1 MNFIRPGSGWR
12 HCEARRCAPA
22 LALTSLLALASVLAL
37 GLIARAQAAPSAASA
52 GNGRSVSIEEYRE
65 RLESLDRL
73 VDACRK
79 QRGRE
84 ACDPAQVGPDERVL
98 LAPGEIHEER
108 EIRYGW
114 LRLLLNR
121 AATKEEPAVDAAKKP
136 KEESGGESQEERP
149 LPVDALLAQARE
161 RLAEDWKQAGDEENS
176 TQPRPNRA
184 AERRSLHAILAR
196 REYQGVSESSF
207 KDRLQEKLA
216 NWINDFFAR
225 MARYG
230 SRSPW
235 IVFALR
241 ALFVVAICLGLAWV
255 LIRIERRSRIRLV
268 PELSPSPGAPS
279 AREWQLWLQDAHR
292 MAAQGLW
299 RDAIHFVYWASI
311 SRLESRRLWPA
322 DRARTP
328 REYLALLA
336 REDPRRANLTALTRS
351 FERTWYGGRPAG
363 FNDFQ
368 AALRLAA
375 ELGVE

>member
-1 MNFIRPGSGWR
+1 MSFLRPGSGWR
-12 HCEARRCAPA
+12 HCEVRRCATA
-22 LALTSLLALASVLAL
+22 LALTSVLAL
-37 GLIARAQAAPSAASA
+37 GLIARAQAAPVLAA
-52 GNGRSVSIEEYRE
+52 GNGRSVSLEDYRKH
-65 RLESLDRL
+65 LETLDRL
-73 VDACRK
+73 VTSCQK
-79 QRGRE
+79 QRNRE
-84 ACDPAQVGPDERVL
+84 ACDPAQVGPDERVPW
-98 LAPGEIHEER
+98 ATSEIHEER

-121 AATKEEPAVDAAKKP
+121 AATKEEPAADAVKKS
-136 KEESGGESQEERP
+136 KAESGGESEQVRP
-149 LPVDALLAQARE
+149 LPVDALLTQARE
-161 RLAEDWKQAGDEENS
+161 RLAGDWKQAGDANS
-176 TQPRPNRA
+176 SQPRLNRA
-184 AERRSLHAILAR
+184 AERKSLNAILAR

-216 NWINDFFAR
+216 NWINDFFRR
-225 MARYG
+225 MAGYG

-235 IVFALR
+235 IAFALR
-241 ALFVVAICLGLAWV
+241 ALFVVAICLGLAWA
-255 LIRIERRSRIRLV
+255 LIQMERRSRIRLV

-279 AREWQLWLQDAHR
+279 ARTWQLWLQDAHQ

-299 RDAIHFVYWASI
+299 REAIHFVYWASI

-336 REDPRRANLTALTRS
+336 SEDPRRANLTALTRS
-351 FERTWYGGRPAG
+351 FERTWYGGREAG
-363 FNDFQ
+363 SSDFQ